1 MGKRDYRPT
10 VFGHSLQAPYI
21 NALVLDTVLRI
32 NETTKYKDA
41 AKGIND
47 GQGNLNK
54 WKSEL
59 IGQLLGI
66 WDNLW
71 KWREH
76 WIMGAH
82 FTRNSWKISYKLSAP
97 VLKAK

>member
-1 MGKRDYRPT
+1 MCLSAFIRHQGTSELKSYSVLGEIVGNILKDLTKGKGDYRPT

-21 NALVLDTVLRI
+21 NTLVLDTILRI

-54 WKSEL
+54 
-59 IGQLLGI
+59 
-66 WDNLW
+66 
-71 KWREH
+71 
-76 WIMGAH
+76 
-82 FTRNSWKISYKLSAP
+82 
-97 VLKAK
+97 